1 MSSLKRRPGSPYFV
15 ACYAKAGGERIQVS
29 TKQKSRDA
37 AMKVLLAF
45 VEAEE
50 HARRG
55 TLTEATARR
64 IISHIVERTA
74 GEPLQF
80 YTAET
85 WFREWVAGKGQ
96 TKSAGTHE
104 RYAHVIEGFLAHLGK
119 RAQLNLQ
126 HLTPKDV
133 SSFRTKELTAG
144 KSPKTANLAVKTI
157 SAGFNAALRQGYLPS
172 NPARALDSLKHTAT
186 EKGMFTQEQVEAL
199 LAVAPPDWRGA
210 ILFAYYTGA
219 RLQDVANM
227 RWSAIDLAARTIRFF
242 PMKTPGKEVLIPL
255 HPTLEEHLLAVASTD
270 TPEACLFPALAG
282 RKPGG
287 AHGLSMTFAK
297 LMGHA
302 GIATGAARP
311 RSAGGRAISHLSFHS
326 FRHGFNSAM
335 ANGGVSQEIR
345 QKLTGHSSPEMNKN
359 YTHHELAPLRGAVN
373 VIPALKSR

>member
-1 MSSLKRRPGSPYFV
+1 MSSLKRRLGSPYFV
-15 ACYAKAGGERIQVS
+15 ACYTKADGERIQVS
-29 TKQKSRDA
+29 TKQRNREA
-37 AMKVLLAF
+37 AMKALLSL
-45 VEAEE
+45 VEAEAK
-50 HARRG
+50 ARSG
-55 TLTEATARR
+55 TLTEAAARR
-64 IISHIVERTA
+64 IISEIVERTS

-80 YTAET
+80 YTAGT

-96 TKSAGTHE
+96 TKSEGTHR

-119 RAQLNLQ
+119 RAELNLH

-133 SSFRTKELTAG
+133 SSFRDKERAAG

-157 SAGFNAALRQGYLPS
+157 SSGFHAALRQGYITS
-172 NPARALDSLKHTAT
+172 NPARALDSLKHTAAV
-186 EKGMFTQEQVEAL
+186 KGMFTQDQVEAL

-210 ILFAYYTGA
+210 ILFAFYTGA

-227 RWSAIDLAARTIRFF
+227 RWSAVDLGAKTIRFF
-242 PMKTPGKEVLIPL
+242 PMKTPGKEVMIPL
-255 HPTLEEHLLAVASTD
+255 HSTLEDHLLSIAGNDSPTAF
-270 TPEACLFPALAG
+270 LFPALAG

-287 AHGLSMTFAK
+287 AHGLSMTFAN
-297 LMGHA
+297 LMGKA

-359 YTHHELAPLRGAVN
+359 YTHHELEPLRGAVN
-373 VIPALKSR
+373 VIPAIKMK

>member
-1 MSSLKRRPGSPYFV
+1 
-15 ACYAKAGGERIQVS
+15 
-29 TKQKSRDA
+29 
-37 AMKVLLAF
+37 
-45 VEAEE
+45 
-50 HARRG
+50 
-55 TLTEATARR
+55 
-64 IISHIVERTA
+64 
-74 GEPLQF
+74 
-80 YTAET
+80 
-85 WFREWVAGKGQ
+85 
-96 TKSAGTHE
+96 
-104 RYAHVIEGFLAHLGK
+104 
-119 RAQLNLQ
+119 
-126 HLTPKDV
+126 
-133 SSFRTKELTAG
+133 
-144 KSPKTANLAVKTI
+144 
-157 SAGFNAALRQGYLPS
+157 
-172 NPARALDSLKHTAT
+172 
-186 EKGMFTQEQVEAL
+186 MFTQEQVEAL